1 VQQQLFPKKNN
12 QKIKFN
18 KNLVKMQSQIE
29 SAVTNGSANGSKE
42 SSLRP
47 VSPQESTKENGINGL
62 SNGTNNSNGTN
73 CNQNSTKNNEV
84 LEENRS
90 LSPSTVQS
98 QQQTSK
104 TLQQGQTQQSQES
117 QQNQNG
123 SPENNDTKDNLTKD
137 DKHENNLNGKQEN
150 SSNLHHVNKSVV
162 VNTFHPDPSKSAFMS
177 PNNGGSPGNS
187 IKLIMFENQ
196 KKKHLSYFAIGI

>member
-1 VQQQLFPKKNN
+1 
-12 QKIKFN
+12 
-18 KNLVKMQSQIE
+18 MQGQIE

-62 SNGTNNSNGTN
+62 TNGTNNSNGTN

-104 TLQQGQTQQSQES
+104 TLQQGQTQQSQQS

-123 SPENNDTKDNLTKD
+123 SPVEHQNNDTKDNLTKD

-187 IKLIMFENQ
+187 IQTYFKVLGLKSR
-196 KKKHLSYFAIGI
+196 KKIYISDFAIQIQISQYL